1 MTSKTHPQKM
11 NFLIRK
17 AFKHGSVP
25 QATLLFAAL
34 ILALFV
40 LHAVSL
46 RYYPPVFVDEAF
58 LISRAWGWLQTGLNF
73 GPLDAGVFDKRFDG
87 YWTFHPFIP
96 TWFHA
101 LFVQLFGLDLSLLR
115 FASLLC
121 GAGVLAAVFSIS
133 YQLTASS
140 RCASIAVVLVIVSF
154 AFTLSAHKIRYDI
167 IVAALAFSAI
177 AIHLA
182 ASKRK
187 SVLLSILSGLL
198 LGMAFEVHVN
208 AVIYGPVIFAL
219 FFAEEGWRFYRQ
231 RVFWGFLGG
240 AAIMLAWYLWAHVVR
255 YPETYFGIGRAMAGT
270 HYPPLLLGNPL
281 ALIMA
286 VAEMSRYLLILTQF
300 RIVVTLVAGFMLWK
314 RRLARKELLMFLV
327 GFISFG
333 LMVKNKMDYYLI
345 LIAPFADIVLAAWI
359 EQFLFQKKPL
369 PYGWKLGRA
378 LVISL
383 LTASL
388 LFSLA
393 VFLVTFLFPPLN
405 EIRRVAQ
412 RIERV
417 IPAGGSVMGS
427 QLYWFD
433 LHQYPYL
440 SWQQIIAYQKTYA
453 ESTFDDAMMA
463 LRPDVLVIDDHLR
476 EFILADEVVAP
487 QSGLARYFWE
497 RRLRKD
503 DVDAF
508 LALRGTLRDRV
519 KTAGTGT
526 VDIYSIN
533 WRGLQSNLRSD

>member
-1 MTSKTHPQKM
+1 MRFSFRTIP
-11 NFLIRK
+11 
-17 AFKHGSVP
+17 KHRSVSRT
-25 QATLLFAAL
+25 TLLFTTSIVVL
-34 ILALFV
+34 LV

-46 RYYPPVFVDEAF
+46 RLYPPVFVDEGF
-58 LISRAWGWLQTGLNF
+58 MISRAWGWLQTGLNF
-73 GPLDAGVFDKRFDG
+73 GPLDAGVFDNRFDG
-87 YWTFHPFIP
+87 YWTFHPLIP

-121 GAGVLAAVFSIS
+121 GAGLLAAVFSVS
-133 YQLTASS
+133 YQLSTSS
-140 RCASIAVVLVIVSF
+140 RCAFIAVLLVIVSF
-154 AFTLSAHKIRYDI
+154 AFILSAHHIRYDI

-177 AIHLA
+177 AIHLE
-182 ASKRK
+182 ASKRQ
-187 SVLLSILSGLL
+187 SVPLNILSGLL

-208 AVIYGPVIFAL
+208 AVIYGPVIVAL

-231 RVFWGFLGG
+231 RVFWGFAGG
-240 AAIMLAWYLWAHVVR
+240 AAIALAWYLWAHVVR

-286 VAEMSRYLLILTQF
+286 VAEMGRYLAILTQF
-300 RIVVTLVAGFMLWK
+300 RIVVTLVAAIMLWQK
-314 RRLARKELLMFLV
+314 RLARKELLMFLV

-345 LIAPFADIVLAAWI
+345 LIAPFADIVLAGWI
-359 EQFLFQKKPL
+359 EQFLFQKKLL
-369 PYGWKLGRA
+369 PYGWELGRA
-378 LVISL
+378 LVSSL
-383 LTASL
+383 LAASL

-393 VFLVTFLFPPLN
+393 VFFVTFLFPPLTATK
-405 EIRRVAQ
+405 RVAQ

-433 LHQYPYL
+433 LHQYRYI

-453 ESTFDDAMMA
+453 GSTFNDAMMA
-463 LRPDVLVIDDHLR
+463 LRPDVLVIDEHLR
-476 EFILADEVVAP
+476 EFILADEAIVP

-508 LALRGTLRDRV
+508 LTLRGTLRERV
-519 KTAGTGT
+519 QTAGSGP

-533 WRGLQSNLRSD
+533 WRSLQSNSRSN